1 MDSVR
6 SPEWPAAPLGGLAAN
21 SATTRYGAPVGI
33 APATGRATPPAPPP
47 TAPLPTAPPP
57 MAPPPPYRPP
67 AGPQHAA
74 PDRGPGRVAPPIPV
88 KILIAGGF
96 GVGKTTTVGAI
107 SEITPL
113 TTEAEMTSVGIGV
126 DDPGGRSGKTTTTVA
141 MDFGCVTIDR
151 SLKLYLFGT
160 PGQARFGF
168 MWDDLARGALGAL
181 VVVDSTRLDDCY
193 PAIDF
198 FERAGLPFVVGVNAF
213 DGQLALDL
221 ASVRWAL
228 AIGDQVPLIRFDAR
242 DRLSVRD
249 ALLVVLDRALDRA
262 TREGRD

>member
-6 SPEWPAAPLGGLAAN
+6 SPEWPVAPLGGVATN
-21 SATTRYGAPVGI
+21 SAAARYGMSSGTGPIV
-33 APATGRATPPAPPP
+33 GRAG
-47 TAPLPTAPPP
+47 LPSS
-57 MAPPPPYRPP
+57 APPPPYQPPSATRASSPPVGRP
-67 AGPQHAA
+67 AA
-74 PDRGPGRVAPPIPV
+74 PPVPV
-88 KILIAGGF
+88 KILVAGGF

-107 SEITPL
+107 SEIAPL
-113 TTEAEMTSVGIGV
+113 TTEAEMTTAGIGV
-126 DDPGGRSGKTTTTVA
+126 DDPGARSSKTTTTVA

-160 PGQARFGF
+160 PGQSRFGF

-181 VVVDSTRLDDCY
+181 VVVDSARLDDCF

-213 DGQLALDL
+213 DGRLALEL
-221 ASVRWAL
+221 GEIRWAL
-228 AIGDQVPLIRFDAR
+228 AIGDHVPLVQFDAR

-262 TREGRD
+262 TRDRRA

>member
-6 SPEWPAAPLGGLAAN
+6 SPDWPAAPLGGLAAN
-21 SATTRYGAPVGI
+21 SAAARYGAP
-33 APATGRATPPAPPP
+33 TGGHPPAGHGP
-47 TAPLPTAPPP
+47 A
-57 MAPPPPYRPP
+57 APPPPYRPP
-67 AGPQHAA
+67 GSAPEPGAA
-74 PDRGPGRVAPPIPV
+74 PEPRAAPPIPV
-88 KILIAGGF
+88 KILVAGGF

-107 SEITPL
+107 SEIAPL
-113 TTEAEMTSVGIGV
+113 TTEAEMTSAALGV
-126 DDPGGRSGKTTTTVA
+126 DDPGVRTTKTTTTVA

-181 VVVDSTRLDDCY
+181 VVVDSARLDDCY

-198 FERAGLPFVVGVNAF
+198 FERGGLPFVVGVNAF
-213 DGQLALDL
+213 DGRVAHDL
-221 ASVRWAL
+221 TAIRWAL
-228 AIGDQVPLIRFDAR
+228 AIGDHVPLVQFDAR

-262 TREGRD
+262 TRERKT